1 MLAKGKDGISG
12 PRRKRRDAGR
22 EVFAASQSLKAKYE
36 QPCKASGHLRHA
48 ASASGGSQGGWHQRK
63 LLADKIRAGD
73 SLK

>member
-1 MLAKGKDGISG
+1 MQGERSLQ
-12 PRRKRRDAGR
+12 P
-22 EVFAASQSLKAKYE
+22 ASPWKEKYE
-36 QPCKASGHLRHA
+36 QPCKASGQLRHA